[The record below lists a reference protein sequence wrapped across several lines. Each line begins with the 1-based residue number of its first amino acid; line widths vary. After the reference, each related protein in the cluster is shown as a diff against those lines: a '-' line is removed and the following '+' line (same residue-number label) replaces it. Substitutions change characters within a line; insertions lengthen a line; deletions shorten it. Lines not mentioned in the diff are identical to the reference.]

1 MDYQCDVILFTFNN
15 FVDSNQ
21 QHPVSGSFNN
31 NPNQPEG
38 NLFLKEDN
46 LESSGKYGKDQAEGQ
61 LERET
66 PKTSERQEYERQSK
80 NVFFQYYLTLSDLP
94 QQKPF
99 KIQFF
104 HFS

>member
-1 MDYQCDVILFTFNN
+1 M
-15 FVDSNQ
+15 
-21 QHPVSGSFNN
+21 
-31 NPNQPEG
+31 
-38 NLFLKEDN
+38 FLKEDN

-94 QQKPF
+94 QQTPF
-99 KIQFF
+99 KIQFY
-104 HFS
+104 HFSYWLLLLLYQAPCSSPNFPSFSETKARFPWSYSNFV